1 MRDKEKVSRAQKVVL
16 AYSGGLD
23 TSVAIPWLKEK
34 HGAEVIAVTL
44 DLGQGSELNQIRERA
59 MAAGAM
65 RCHVLDVREEF
76 ARDYILPALQADALY
91 EERYPLATALGRPLI
106 AKKLVEIAQMENATA
121 IAHGCTG
128 KGNDQVRI
136 DVSARAIDPK
146 MTVIA
151 PAREWDMTRP
161 EEIAYARA
169 RKIAVPATTENP
181 YSTDR
186 NLWGRSIECGVLED
200 PWTEPPDDIY
210 TLTKSAAAAPDV
222 PAYVQIEWQNGV
234 PIAVSGVEMSL
245 VELIGSLETIAGVH
259 GVGRIDMVENR
270 VVGIK
275 SRPSTDAR
283 GALSRVE
290 GREIYEAPAALV
302 LHTAHRE
309 IEGLVVPKDLQRL
322 KQRLSQE
329 YADLVYNGLWF
340 SPTRSAIDA
349 FMQNIQQ
356 RVTGTIR
363 LKLFKGDCRVVG
375 RKSPFALYDQ
385 GLATY
390 DEGNTFDQTASEG
403 FIKIWGL
410 PVETAARSVRRQAAP
425 VSK

>member
-1 MRDKEKVSRAQKVVL
+1 MTRIVL

-23 TSVAIPWLKEK
+23 TSVAIPWLKAQY
-34 HGAEVIAVTL
+34 GAEIIAVTL
-44 DLGQGSELNQIRERA
+44 DLGQGRGPQRGSRAGDPGRELNQIRERA
-59 MAAGAM
+59 MSTGAI

-91 EERYPLATALGRPLI
+91 EERYPLATALSRPLI
-106 AKKLVEIAQMENATA
+106 ARKLVDIAHMENAGT

-136 DVSARAIDPK
+136 EVSARAIDPALA
-146 MTVIA
+146 VIA
-151 PAREWDMTRP
+151 PAREWGMTRP

-169 RKIAVPATTENP
+169 RNVSVPTAVANP
-181 YSTDR
+181 YSTDQ

-200 PWTEPPDDIY
+200 PWNEPPDDIY
-210 TLTKSAAAAPDV
+210 TLTKSVADAPAA
-222 PAYVQIEWQNGV
+222 PAYVEIAWKDGVPTAINGV
-234 PIAVSGVEMSL
+234 DMPL
-245 VELIGSLETIAGVH
+245 VELIDSLETIAGVH

-270 VVGIK
+270 LVGIK
-275 SRPSTDAR
+275 T
-283 GALSRVE
+283 
-290 GREIYEAPAALV
+290 REVYEAPAALL
-302 LHTAHRE
+302 LHQAHRE
-309 IEGLVVPKDLQRL
+309 LEGFVTPKDLQRL

-329 YADLVYNGLWF
+329 YADIVYNGLWF

-349 FMQNIQQ
+349 FMQTIQP

-363 LKLFKGDCRVVG
+363 LKLYKGDSRVVG
-375 RKSPFALYDQ
+375 RKSDFALYDH

-390 DEGNTFDQTASEG
+390 DAGDTFDHRAAEG

-410 PVETAARSVRRQAAP
+410 PVETEAKHAQRLAAKGADRVPARVA
-425 VSK
+425 K

>member
-1 MRDKEKVSRAQKVVL
+1 MKKIVL

-23 TSVAIPWLKEK
+23 TSVAIPWLREK
-34 HGAEVIAVTL
+34 YGAEIIAVTL
-44 DLGQGSELNQIRERA
+44 DLGQGRELNQIRERA
-59 MAAGAM
+59 MSTGAI
-65 RCHVLDVREEF
+65 RCHVLDARDEF

-91 EERYPLATALGRPLI
+91 EERYPLATALSRPLI
-106 AKKLVEIAQMENATA
+106 AKKLVDIAHMENATA
-121 IAHGCTG
+121 MAHGCTG

-136 DVSARAIDPK
+136 DVSARAIDPAL
-146 MTVIA
+146 TVIA
-151 PAREWDMTRP
+151 PAREWGMTRP

-169 RKIAVPATTENP
+169 RNVSVPTTVTSP
-181 YSTDR
+181 YSTDQ

-210 TLTKSAAAAPDV
+210 RLTKAPAEAPAA
-222 PAYVQIEWQNGV
+222 PAYVEVEWQDGV
-234 PIAVSGVEMSL
+234 PTAVNGIEMPL
-245 VELIGSLETIAGVH
+245 VELIDSLETIAGVH

-270 VVGIK
+270 LVGIK
-275 SRPSTDAR
+275 S
-283 GALSRVE
+283 
-290 GREIYEAPAALV
+290 REIYEAPAALL
-302 LHTAHRE
+302 LHQAHRE
-309 IEGLVVPKDLQRL
+309 LEGLVVPKDLQRL

-349 FMQNIQQ
+349 FVQNIQP

-363 LKLFKGDCRVVG
+363 LKLYKGDCRVVG
-375 RKSPFALYDQ
+375 RTSPFALYDR

-390 DEGNTFDQTASEG
+390 DKGDTFDHAAAEG

-410 PVETAARSVRRQAAP
+410 PVETAANHARRRAAKSVERSAAP
-425 VSK
+425 VAK

>member
-1 MRDKEKVSRAQKVVL
+1 LPKRIVL

-23 TSVAIPWLKEK
+23 TSVAIPWLKET
-34 HGAEVIAVTL
+34 HAAEIIAVTL
-44 DLGQGSELNQIRERA
+44 DLGQGRELNQIRERA
-59 MAAGAM
+59 ISAGAI
-65 RCHVLDVREEF
+65 RCHVLDAREEF
-76 ARDYILPALQADALY
+76 ARDYILPALQADAMY
-91 EERYPLATALGRPLI
+91 EERYPLATALSRPLI
-106 AKKLVEIAQMENATA
+106 AKKLVDIAHMENATA

-136 DVSARAIDPK
+136 DVSARALDPAID
-146 MTVIA
+146 VIA
-151 PAREWDMTRP
+151 PAREWGMTRA

-169 RKIAVPATTENP
+169 RNVSVPTTLASP
-181 YSTDR
+181 YSTDQ

-200 PWTEPPDDIY
+200 PWNEPPEDIY
-210 TLTKSAAAAPDV
+210 TLTKSPADAPAA
-222 PAYVQIEWQNGV
+222 PAYVEITFHEGAPVAIN
-234 PIAVSGVEMSL
+234 GVEMPL
-245 VELIGSLETIAGVH
+245 VELIDSLETIAGVH

-270 VVGIK
+270 LVGIK
-275 SRPSTDAR
+275 SRE
-283 GALSRVE
+283 V
-290 GREIYEAPAALV
+290 YEAPAALP
-302 LHTAHRE
+302 LHQAHRE
-309 IEGLVVPKDLQRL
+309 LEGLVIPKDLQRV

-349 FMQNIQQ
+349 FMQNIQP

-375 RKSPFALYDQ
+375 RTSDFALYDR

-390 DEGNTFDQTASEG
+390 DAGDTFDHAAAEG

-410 PVETAARSVRRQAAP
+410 PVETAAKHERRRAAKGADRASAP
-425 VSK
+425 LAK

>member
-1 MRDKEKVSRAQKVVL
+1 MSGGLREELARNQRIVL

-34 HGAEVIAVTL
+34 YGAEVIALTL
-44 DLGQGSELNQIRERA
+44 DLGQGCELNQIRERA
-59 MAAGAM
+59 MAAGAK

-106 AKKLVEIAQMENATA
+106 ARKLVEIAHMENAA
-121 IAHGCTG
+121 AVAHGCTG

-146 MTVIA
+146 MTVMA
-151 PAREWDMTRP
+151 PAREWSMTRAD
-161 EEIAYARA
+161 EIEYARS
-169 RKIAVPATTENP
+169 RNIPVPATIESP

-210 TLTKSAAAAPDV
+210 TLTKTPAAAPDV
-222 PAYVQIEWQNGV
+222 PAYVEIEWQNGV
-234 PIAVSGVEMSL
+234 PTAVSGVEMSP
-245 VELIGSLETIAGVH
+245 VELIASLETIAGVH

-275 SRPSTDAR
+275 SR
-283 GALSRVE
+283 
-290 GREIYEAPAALV
+290 EIYEAPAALV
-302 LHTAHRE
+302 LHSAHRE

-329 YADLVYNGLWF
+329 YADIVYNGLWF
-340 SPTRSAIDA
+340 SPTRTAIDA
-349 FMQNIQQ
+349 FMQNVQQ
-356 RVTGTIR
+356 RVAGTIR
-363 LKLFKGDCRVVG
+363 LKLFKGGCRVVG
-375 RKSPFALYDQ
+375 RKSPYALYDQ

-390 DEGNTFDQTASEG
+390 DEGNTFDHTASEG

-410 PVETAARSVRRQAAP
+410 PVETAAKSARRQAAP

>member
-1 MRDKEKVSRAQKVVL
+1 LHKRIVL

-34 HGAEVIAVTL
+34 YGAEIIAVTL
-44 DLGQGSELNQIRERA
+44 DLGQGRELNQIRERA
-59 MAAGAM
+59 MSTGAI

-91 EERYPLATALGRPLI
+91 EERYPLATALSRPLI
-106 AKKLVEIAQMENATA
+106 ARKLVEIARMENAGA

-136 DVSARAIDPK
+136 DVSARAIDPDIE
-146 MTVIA
+146 VIA
-151 PAREWDMTRP
+151 PAREWGMTRP

-169 RKIAVPATTENP
+169 RNVSVPTTIASP
-181 YSTDR
+181 YSTDQ

-200 PWTEPPDDIY
+200 PWNEPPDDIY
-210 TLTKSAAAAPDV
+210 ALTKAPADAPDV
-222 PAYVQIEWQNGV
+222 PAYVEIGWQDGV
-234 PIAVSGVEMSL
+234 PATVNGVEMPL
-245 VELIGSLETIAGVH
+245 VELIDSLETIAGVH

-270 VVGIK
+270 LVGIK
-275 SRPSTDAR
+275 SRE
-283 GALSRVE
+283 V
-290 GREIYEAPAALV
+290 YEAPAALL
-302 LHTAHRE
+302 LHQAHRE
-309 IEGLVVPKDLQRL
+309 LEGFVIPRDLQRVKL
-322 KQRLSQE
+322 RLSQD

-349 FMQNIQQ
+349 FVQDVQR
-356 RVTGTIR
+356 RVTGAIR
-363 LKLFKGDCRVVG
+363 LKLYKGSCRVVG
-375 RKSPFALYDQ
+375 RKSPFALYEH

-390 DEGNTFDQTASEG
+390 DEGDTFDHSAAEG

-410 PVETAARSVRRQAAP
+410 PVETAAKNARRRAAKIGDRSAAP
-425 VSK
+425 VAK